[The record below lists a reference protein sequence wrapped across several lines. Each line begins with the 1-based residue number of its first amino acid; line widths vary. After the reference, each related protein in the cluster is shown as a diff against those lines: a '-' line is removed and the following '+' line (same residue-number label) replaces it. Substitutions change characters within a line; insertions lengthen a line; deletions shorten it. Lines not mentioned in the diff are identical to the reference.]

1 MKAGSP
7 SNTALIVAAGLQL
20 VRPVA
25 AVAALLPGEA
35 IRRGEALLRGAHPR
49 MAGLLRRAWFR
60 ALCLTLERATLRG
73 ICLHFAL
80 RKRAMRDHAEAS
92 IVAGSSQ
99 VVVLG
104 AGLDTL
110 CLELQAAYPP
120 LCCIEIDHPATQHVK
135 LRAAGA
141 DGRRIH
147 FIGADLA
154 QRSLGEVLAA
164 CPAFRR
170 DAPTLFVAE
179 GLLMYMP
186 LAAVAALFAQ
196 MAAAA
201 PDSRVAF
208 TWMEPQ
214 ADGRPNFSR
223 PSRLVDFWL
232 KLRGEPMLSSMPR
245 AGLARFLRDAG
256 FAMEGAHESVELLG
270 QAQRQALGPEGVP
283 IAGEYICFARAAPQA
298 NGRGGHAAIL
308 RTPVPLF

>member
-1 MKAGSP
+1 MRAGRP

-25 AVAALLPGEA
+25 AVAASLPGEA
-35 IRRGEALLRGAHPR
+35 IRRGEALLRSAHPR
-49 MAGLLRRAWFR
+49 MAGVLRSAWFR
-60 ALCLTLERATLRG
+60 ALCHAVERATLRE

-80 RKRAMRDHAEAS
+80 RKRALRAHAEAA
-92 IVAGSSQ
+92 IAAGCSQ

-110 CLELQAAYPP
+110 CLELQATHPQ
-120 LCCIEIDHPATQHVK
+120 LCCIEIDHPATQQEK
-135 LRAAGA
+135 RRAAGA

-154 QRSLGEVLAA
+154 ERSLGEVLAA

-179 GLLMYMP
+179 GLLMYVP
-186 LAAVAALFAQ
+186 LAAVATLFAQ

-214 ADGRPNFSR
+214 SDGRPNFRR

-245 AGLARFLRDAG
+245 AGLARFLGDAG
-256 FAMEGAHESVELLG
+256 FAMDGVYESVEVLG
-270 QAQRQALGPEGVP
+270 QAQRQALGPEGLP
-283 IAGEYICFARAAPQA
+283 IAGEYICFARVGKRSLRPCSYTPQ
-298 NGRGGHAAIL
+298 
-308 RTPVPLF
+308 PFPLF

>member
-1 MKAGSP
+1 VRAGRP

-25 AVAALLPGEA
+25 AVAALLPDEA
-35 IRRGEALLRGAHPR
+35 IRRGEGLLRCAHPR
-49 MAGLLRRAWFR
+49 VAGLLRRAWFR
-60 ALCLTLERATLRG
+60 ALCLALERATLRG

-80 RKRAMRDHAEAS
+80 RKRALRNHAEAA
-92 IVAGSSQ
+92 VAAGCSQ

-110 CLELQAAYPP
+110 CLELQAAYPR
-120 LCCIEIDHPATQHVK
+120 LCCIEIDHPATQQEK
-135 LRAAGA
+135 RRAAGA
-141 DGRRIH
+141 DGRRIN

-154 QRSLGEVLAA
+154 QRSLGEVLAS

-179 GLLMYMP
+179 GLLMYVP
-186 LAAVAALFAQ
+186 PAAVAALFAQ

-214 ADGRPNFSR
+214 SDGRPNFSK
-223 PSRLVDFWL
+223 PSRMVDFWL

-245 AGLARFLRDAG
+245 AGLVRFLRDAG
-256 FAMEGAHESVELLG
+256 FAMEGVHESVELLG
-270 QAQRQALGPEGVP
+270 QLQRQALGPERLP
-283 IAGEYICFARAAPQA
+283 IAGEYICFARASPQA
-298 NGRGGHAAIL
+298 NDRGGHAVIL
-308 RTPVPLF
+308 RTPVPLV

>member
-1 MKAGSP
+1 VRPDKP

-25 AVAALLPGEA
+25 AIAAALPDEA
-35 IRRGEALLRGAHPR
+35 IRRGDALLRAAHPR
-49 MAGLLRRAWFR
+49 MAGLLRKSWFR
-60 ALCLTLERATLRG
+60 AVCHALERATLPG

-80 RKRAMRDHAEAS
+80 RKRALRDYAHAQIA
-92 IVAGSSQ
+92 ARCSQ

-110 CLELQAAYPP
+110 CMELGAAHPQ
-120 LCCIEIDHPATQHVK
+120 LCCIEIDHPATQEGK
-135 LRAAGA
+135 RRAAGGHGI
-141 DGRRIH
+141 D

-154 QRSLGEVLAA
+154 RRPLGEVLAS

-186 LAAVAALFAQ
+186 LAAVAGLFAQ

-208 TWMEPQ
+208 TWMEPL
-214 ADGRPNFSR
+214 ADGLPNFR
-223 PSRLVDFWL
+223 QPSRLVDFWL
-232 KLRGEPMLSSMPR
+232 RLRGEPLLSGMPR
-245 AGLARFLRDAG
+245 EGLGRFLGDAG
-256 FAMEGAHESVELLG
+256 FAIEGVRESVDVLSE
-270 QAQRQALGPEGVP
+270 AQRSALGPHGLP
-283 IAGEYICFARAAPQA
+283 IAGEFVCFACA
-298 NGRGGHAAIL
+298 
-308 RTPVPLF
+308 VPESLAGVSR